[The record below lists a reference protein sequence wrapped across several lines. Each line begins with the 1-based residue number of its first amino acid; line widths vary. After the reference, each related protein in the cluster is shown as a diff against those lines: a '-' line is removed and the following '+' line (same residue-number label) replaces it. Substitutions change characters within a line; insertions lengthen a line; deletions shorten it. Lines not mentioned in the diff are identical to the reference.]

1 MMSKKNNCHGYD
13 GILLTISE
21 IERKINNLQEGI
33 SKIKSKMT
41 STQYAEEECVEELEA
56 DKAALEA
63 IQGMCFDILL
73 EKEPEGKA

>member
-1 MMSKKNNCHGYD
+1 MSKKKSCHGYD

-33 SKIKSKMT
+33 SKIKSKMKSAEYT
-41 STQYAEEECVEELEA
+41 EEECVGELEA

-63 IQGMCFDILL
+63 IQGMCFEILL
-73 EKEPEGKA
+73 EKEPEGEA